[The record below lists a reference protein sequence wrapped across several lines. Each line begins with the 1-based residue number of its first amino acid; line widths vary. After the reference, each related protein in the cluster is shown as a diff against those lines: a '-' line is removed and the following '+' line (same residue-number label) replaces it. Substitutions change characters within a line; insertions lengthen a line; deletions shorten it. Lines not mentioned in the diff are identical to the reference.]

1 MAIDLLPE
9 PTYEERSEKMVTH
22 KEANPA
28 LRIARFVKP
37 IAKNVSDAVR
47 IPKTPLLSDIFSH
60 NLQNWPSKVNFQG
73 WKRPQKK
80 WKQWVEHLA
89 GKYCT
94 VWEKAGI
101 CDAILSSVFEVH
113 GNHDL
118 VLGLS
123 EFWCPETN
131 TFVFPWGEATITL
144 EDIAVL
150 GGYVFPSSDK
160 AIGKHVFPIA
170 GHLSRGTK
178 LALAP
183 AVLSSLYRDLSL
195 VREKAMNG
203 FFPIA
208 VSAPFQLLQLWA
220 FERFPL
226 LGPKTPNPLEPG
238 QPRAARWHSLSSKT
252 NLPLVR
258 IALVLADNFMWR
270 PYAADLE
277 NWRHLSHYKKTE
289 QFVTDCSGLGDDDGL
304 RSFVWAL
311 QPCELVGVNCR
322 EKYLPHR
329 VARQFGMDQD
339 LPGDCSGSINTGL
352 KRSFSFFVP
361 SREFKPGVSVRYLK
375 WWEDVML
382 AREDA
387 IKDVLER
394 KGNTKKGESS
404 VKQKIEKTNCNGR
417 VPEFPSKAKA
427 RIIRD
432 CSDEA
437 GLRPVSL
444 PIVANKATGISE
456 KLPLHG
462 STLKSPEKIFQVSS
476 CGAANQASG
485 ISVKSPFT
493 EAKNSKGD
501 WHASIGLRTLEGSK
515 RISEVSLCGVENKAA
530 DISEKSPFTEAK
542 NSKGNWRA
550 SVGSRTLDSSKKI
563 SEDSLCGVAKKAAG
577 ISEKSPFTE
586 AKNSEGDCRA
596 SVGSRTLENSKKT
609 SEVASCGVAK
619 KAAGISEKPKF
630 TEAKNSQGD
639 CRASVGSR
647 TLENSKKISEVT
659 SCSVAKKATG
669 ISEKSKFTEAKNS
682 KGDCCASVGSGILK
696 SPMRISH
703 VASCGDATK
712 ATGISKKSPST
723 EAGNG
728 KGDYHASVGSRTM
741 QGPKKCTSGK
751 RQESVPHHS
760 KIKLQSYEDLSD
772 EDVRFKPHSGVRES
786 TSSLRKAC
794 TGNLP
799 QNAVSSTP
807 RSSFNENFRKQESY
821 MKTEGKLQNKVSI
834 ARASYSANDQ
844 KVDDAREA
852 KRKVG
857 DSSSDFDPLDF
868 VLLSERERI
877 KRSKTRESSKGVTGD
892 GEIRKG
898 GESFN
903 NPIIIDGHMESRAS
917 KIGADGLNLEQEARI
932 LRIEKMLGISPG

>member
-22 KEANPA
+22 KEAKPA

-60 NLQNWPSKVNFQG
+60 NLQKWPSKVNFQG

-150 GGYVFPSSDK
+150 GGFPVIGNPVTSPLPRELLEVEEEMRKHQKEMGRSKARKATHDAWLGHFIEQSGVEFEHVAFLALWLSRYVFPSSDK

-238 QPRAARWHSLSSKT
+238 QPRAARWHRLSSKT

-277 NWRHLSHYKKTE
+277 NWRHLSHYKMTE

-339 LPGDCSGSINTGL
+339 LPGDCSGLINTGL
-352 KRSFSFFVP
+352 KRSLSFFVP

-375 WWEDVML
+375 WWEDVMF
-382 AREDA
+382 ARKGT

-394 KGNTKKGESS
+394 KGNTKKGQSS
-404 VKQKIEKTNCNGR
+404 VKQKIEKTNCNGW

-427 RIIRD
+427 QIIRD

-437 GLRPVSL
+437 GLRPVSV
-444 PIVANKATGISE
+444 PIVTNKATGISE
-456 KLPLHG
+456 KSPLHG
-462 STLKSPEKIFQVSS
+462 STLKNPEKIFQVS
-476 CGAANQASG
+476 
-485 ISVKSPFT
+485 VL
-493 EAKNSKGD
+493 
-501 WHASIGLRTLEGSK
+501 W
-515 RISEVSLCGVENKAA
+515 
-530 DISEKSPFTEAK
+530 
-542 NSKGNWRA
+542 
-550 SVGSRTLDSSKKI
+550 
-563 SEDSLCGVAKKAAG
+563 
-577 ISEKSPFTE
+577 
-586 AKNSEGDCRA
+586 
-596 SVGSRTLENSKKT
+596 
-609 SEVASCGVAK
+609 
-619 KAAGISEKPKF
+619 
-630 TEAKNSQGD
+630 
-639 CRASVGSR
+639 
-647 TLENSKKISEVT
+647 
-659 SCSVAKKATG
+659 
-669 ISEKSKFTEAKNS
+669 
-682 KGDCCASVGSGILK
+682 CCK
-696 SPMRISH
+696 
-703 VASCGDATK
+703 
-712 ATGISKKSPST
+712 
-723 EAGNG
+723 
-728 KGDYHASVGSRTM
+728 
-741 QGPKKCTSGK
+741 
-751 RQESVPHHS
+751 
-760 KIKLQSYEDLSD
+760 
-772 EDVRFKPHSGVRES
+772 
-786 TSSLRKAC
+786 
-794 TGNLP
+794 
-799 QNAVSSTP
+799 
-807 RSSFNENFRKQESY
+807 
-821 MKTEGKLQNKVSI
+821 
-834 ARASYSANDQ
+834 
-844 KVDDAREA
+844 
-852 KRKVG
+852 
-857 DSSSDFDPLDF
+857 
-868 VLLSERERI
+868 
-877 KRSKTRESSKGVTGD
+877 
-892 GEIRKG
+892 
-898 GESFN
+898 
-903 NPIIIDGHMESRAS
+903 
-917 KIGADGLNLEQEARI
+917 
-932 LRIEKMLGISPG
+932 